1 MKRGLVE
8 WDPTELSR
16 EALAARVARYQAL
29 LAERGLDAAVFY
41 TSVAQP
47 VAVRYLTHF
56 LPYWNEGVL
65 VLPRAGE
72 PALFV
77 ALSNR
82 VVPWI
87 KGSSTLREVR
97 AARSLAGDAA
107 RYLQERGAARIG
119 LVDRGS
125 FPYRL
130 VEELRAQL
138 PAGAWVD
145 LPPLGATLP
154 LGQDPDERRLRRRAG
169 ALAIQ
174 ALAEVG
180 ATVAG
185 LTDCQLAG
193 RLERAL
199 RLAGAEDT
207 LVLVGPAGQ
216 WPGLPRGAPL
226 GERAHVILQVE
237 YKGHWVQLGRTLGGP
252 PAANGHLAERLRTWC
267 VPGRRIGA
275 IVDAAQAHDGTA
287 VYLYRSERGTPFTA
301 LGAGEQLAV
310 GNIVAV
316 LALHPA
322 RRALY
327 GDTFAVEAD
336 GLLALS

>member
-8 WDPTELSR
+8 WDPAELPR

-87 KGSSTLREVR
+87 KGSSTLRDVR
-97 AARSLAGDAA
+97 AARSLAGDTA

-169 ALAIQ
+169 ALAAQ

-185 LTDCQLAG
+185 LTDHQLAG
-193 RLERAL
+193 RLDRAL

-207 LVLVGPAGQ
+207 LVLVGPAGR
-216 WPGLPRGAPL
+216 WPGLPCGVLL
-226 GERAHVILQVE
+226 GEQVHVVLQVE

-252 PAANGHLAERLRTWC
+252 PDGHLAERIRAWC
-267 VPGRRIGA
+267 APGRRVGA
-275 IVDAAQAHDGTA
+275 IAATAQVQEGTA
-287 VYLYRSERGTPFTA
+287 IYLYRSERGTPFTA
-301 LGAGEQLAV
+301 LGAEAQLAT
-310 GNIVAV
+310 GDIVAV

-322 RRALY
+322 SRALY